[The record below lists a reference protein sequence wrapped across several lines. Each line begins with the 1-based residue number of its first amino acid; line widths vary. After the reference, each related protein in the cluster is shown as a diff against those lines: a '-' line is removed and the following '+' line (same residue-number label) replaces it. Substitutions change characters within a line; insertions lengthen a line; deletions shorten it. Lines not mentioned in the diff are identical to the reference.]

1 MAKRES
7 ELIISRA
14 TCGTNA
20 RTVQGVGREDNSIVE
35 RSTRDGIELSLRIR
49 NTHIMATTASTV
61 GVEQSGQDSIPPQRP
76 LLRRVHRHIPKGVWY
91 GLGALGFAILVVLI
105 QLALYMRRAEPRDA
119 RAIVQREL
127 TSSVLRPGEQVVRS
141 VPVFRRSPADYFR
154 ATRGLLVLTDRRLV
168 YLGAPPRDI
177 TGASDAPP
185 TFDQREFR
193 IDTMT
198 VLEPSFAVLGFT
210 RALVVDTPDGALK
223 LAVQSGAW
231 PSAQLLRTAWD
242 ARHRKLELLGTW
254 AARVRESRA
263 ELKRQLDE
271 YMRQPVYHVV
281 RPGDAMSSIAS
292 WYEVPVDSIAKLNGI
307 VNNRI
312 RIGQR
317 LLIRQGAPAN
327 STSS

>member
-1 MAKRES
+1 
-7 ELIISRA
+7 
-14 TCGTNA
+14 
-20 RTVQGVGREDNSIVE
+20 
-35 RSTRDGIELSLRIR
+35 
-49 NTHIMATTASTV
+49 MATSVSAP
-61 GVEQSGQDSIPPQRP
+61 GVESSGQGGTPPQRP
-76 LLRRVHRHIPKGVWY
+76 LLRRVHRHIPNGVWY
-91 GLGALGFAILVVLI
+91 ALGALGFAILVVLI

-127 TSSVLRPGEQVVRS
+127 TTNVLQPGEQVVRS
-141 VPVFRRSPADYFR
+141 VPVFRRAPADYFR
-154 ATRGLLVLTDRRLV
+154 ATRGLLVLTDRRMV

-177 TGASDAPP
+177 TGASDAAP

-193 IDTMT
+193 FDTLT
-198 VLEPSFAVLGFT
+198 TLDPSFAVLGLS
-210 RALVVDTPDGALK
+210 RALLVDSPSGALK

-231 PSAQLLRTAWD
+231 PNAQLLRTAWD

-254 AARVRESRA
+254 AGRVRDARA

-271 YMRQPVYHVV
+271 FMRQPVYHVV

-292 WYEVPVDSIAKLNGI
+292 WYEVPVDSIARLNGI

-317 LLIRQGAPAN
+317 LLIRQGAAPRN
-327 STSS
+327 TSG

>member
-1 MAKRES
+1 
-7 ELIISRA
+7 
-14 TCGTNA
+14 
-20 RTVQGVGREDNSIVE
+20 
-35 RSTRDGIELSLRIR
+35 
-49 NTHIMATTASTV
+49 MATSATTV
-61 GVEQSGQDSIPPQRP
+61 GVEHNGQDSAPPQRP
-76 LLRRVHRHIPKGVWY
+76 LLRRVHRHVPKGVWY
-91 GLGALGFAILVVLI
+91 ALGALGLAVLVVLV

-127 TSSVLRPGEQVVRS
+127 AANVLLPGEQVVRT

-193 IDTMT
+193 IDTLT
-198 VLEPSFAVLGFT
+198 ALEPSFAVLGLS
-210 RALVVDTPDGALK
+210 RALVVDTPEGALK
-223 LAVQSGAW
+223 LTVQSGAW
-231 PSAQLLRTAWD
+231 PSAQMLRTAWD
-242 ARHRKLELLGTW
+242 ARHEKLELIGTW
-254 AARVRESRA
+254 AAKVRDARA
-263 ELKRQLDE
+263 ELKRQLEE
-271 YMRQPVYHVV
+271 YRRQPVYHVV

-292 WYEVPVDSIAKLNGI
+292 WYEVPVDSIARLNNI

-317 LLIRQGAPAN
+317 LLIRQGADARGN
-327 STSS
+327 SG

>member
-1 MAKRES
+1 
-7 ELIISRA
+7 
-14 TCGTNA
+14 
-20 RTVQGVGREDNSIVE
+20 
-35 RSTRDGIELSLRIR
+35 
-49 NTHIMATTASTV
+49 MATSASTV
-61 GVEQSGQDSIPPQRP
+61 GVDPGGQDNVAPQRP
-76 LLRRVHRHIPKGVWY
+76 LLRRVHRHIPKGLWY
-91 GLGALGFAILVVLI
+91 GLAALGLAIVVVLI

-127 TSSVLRPGEQVVRS
+127 TANVLRPGEQVVRS
-141 VPVFRRSPADYFR
+141 IPVYRRSPADYFR
-154 ATRGLLVLTDRRLV
+154 ATRGLLVLTDRRLI

-198 VLEPSFAVLGFT
+198 TLDPSFAVLGFT

-231 PSAQLLRTAWD
+231 PSAQVLRTAWD
-242 ARHRKLELLGTW
+242 ARHKHLELLGTW
-254 AARVRESRA
+254 AARVRDARA
-263 ELKRQLDE
+263 DLKRQLDE
-271 YMRQPVYHVV
+271 YKRQPVYHVV

-292 WYEVPVDSIAKLNGI
+292 WYEVPVDSIARLNGI
-307 VNNRI
+307 VDNRI

-317 LLIRQGAPAN
+317 LLIRQGAAPKN
-327 STSS
+327 TSG

>member
-1 MAKRES
+1 
-7 ELIISRA
+7 
-14 TCGTNA
+14 
-20 RTVQGVGREDNSIVE
+20 
-35 RSTRDGIELSLRIR
+35 
-49 NTHIMATTASTV
+49 MATTASTV
-61 GVEQSGQDSIPPQRP
+61 GVDHSGQDSLPPQRP

-91 GLGALGFAILVVLI
+91 ALGAFGFAVLVVLI

-127 TSSVLRPGEQVVRS
+127 TANVLQPGEQVVRS
-141 VPVFRRSPADYFR
+141 VPVFRRAPADYFR

-185 TFDQREFR
+185 TFDQWVFR
-193 IDTMT
+193 IDTLT
-198 VLEPSFAVLGFT
+198 ALEPSFAVLGFA

-231 PSAQLLRTAWD
+231 PSAQLLRAAWD
-242 ARHRKLELLGTW
+242 ARHAKLELLGAW
-254 AARVRESRA
+254 AARVRDARA
-263 ELKRQLDE
+263 DLGRQLDA

-292 WYEVPVDSIAKLNGI
+292 WYEVPADSIARLNGI

-312 RIGQR
+312 KIGQR
-317 LLIRQGAPAN
+317 LLIRQGAAPR
-327 STSS
+327 STSG

>member
-1 MAKRES
+1 MTTSAS
-7 ELIISRA
+7 PA
-14 TCGTNA
+14 
-20 RTVQGVGREDNSIVE
+20 GVDHG
-35 RSTRDGIELSLRIR
+35 
-49 NTHIMATTASTV
+49 
-61 GVEQSGQDSIPPQRP
+61 GQDSTARPRP
-76 LLRRVHRHIPKGVWY
+76 LLRRVHRHIPHGVWY
-91 GLGALGFAILVVLI
+91 ALGALGLAVLVVLI

-127 TSSVLRPGEQVVRS
+127 TANVLQPGEQVVRTI
-141 VPVFRRSPADYFR
+141 PVFRRSPADYFR

-198 VLEPSFAVLGFT
+198 TLEPSFAVLGLS

-223 LAVQSGAW
+223 LTVPSGAW
-231 PSAQLLRTAWD
+231 PSAQMLRTAWD
-242 ARHRKLELLGTW
+242 ARHRKLELIGTW
-254 AARVRESRA
+254 AAKVRDARG

-292 WYEVPVDSIAKLNGI
+292 WYEVPVDSIARLNDI
-307 VNNRI
+307 VDNRI

-317 LLIRQGAPAN
+317 LLIRQGATGR
-327 STSS
+327 SGSG

>member
-1 MAKRES
+1 
-7 ELIISRA
+7 
-14 TCGTNA
+14 
-20 RTVQGVGREDNSIVE
+20 
-35 RSTRDGIELSLRIR
+35 
-49 NTHIMATTASTV
+49 MATSASTV
-61 GVEQSGQDSIPPQRP
+61 GVDHGGQDSAAPPRP
-76 LLRRVHRHIPKGVWY
+76 LLRRVHRHIPNGVWY
-91 GLGALGFAILVVLI
+91 ALGALALAVLVVLI

-127 TSSVLRPGEQVVRS
+127 SANVLQPGEQVVRT

-154 ATRGLLVLTDRRLV
+154 ATRGFLVLTDRRLV

-193 IDTMT
+193 IDTLT
-198 VLEPSFAVLGFT
+198 TLEPSFAVLGLT

-223 LAVQSGAW
+223 LTVQSGAW
-231 PSAQLLRTAWD
+231 PSAQMLRTAWD

-254 AARVRESRA
+254 AAKVRDARA

-292 WYEVPVDSIAKLNGI
+292 WYEVPVDSIARLNDI
-307 VNNRI
+307 VDNRI

-317 LLIRQGAPAN
+317 LLIRQGTGARN
-327 STSS
+327 TSG

>member
-1 MAKRES
+1 
-7 ELIISRA
+7 
-14 TCGTNA
+14 
-20 RTVQGVGREDNSIVE
+20 
-35 RSTRDGIELSLRIR
+35 
-49 NTHIMATTASTV
+49 MATSASAV
-61 GVEQSGQDSIPPQRP
+61 GVDRSGQDGAAPPRP
-76 LLRRVHRHIPKGVWY
+76 LLRRVHRHIPNGVWY
-91 GLGALGFAILVVLI
+91 GLGAFALAVLVVLI

-127 TSSVLRPGEQVVRS
+127 RANVLQPGEQVVRT

-193 IDTMT
+193 IDTLT
-198 VLEPSFAVLGFT
+198 ALEPSFAVLGLT

-223 LAVQSGAW
+223 LTVQSGAW
-231 PSAQLLRTAWD
+231 PSAQMLRTAWD

-254 AARVRESRA
+254 AAKVRDARA
-263 ELKRQLDE
+263 ELKTQLDE
-271 YMRQPVYHVV
+271 YRRQPVYHVV

-292 WYEVPVDSIAKLNGI
+292 WYEVPVDSIAQLNGI
-307 VNNRI
+307 VDNRI

-317 LLIRQGAPAN
+317 LLIRPGAGARN
-327 STSS
+327 TSG

>member
-1 MAKRES
+1 MARRES

-20 RTVQGVGREDNSIVE
+20 EHYSYACSRTTVPPTKKRC
-35 RSTRDGIELSLRIR
+35 GIELSLCWVSSL
-49 NTHIMATTASTV
+49 TPMATSAPTV
-61 GVEQSGQDSIPPQRP
+61 DVEHGGRDSDQPQRP
-76 LLRRVHRHIPKGVWY
+76 LLRRVHRHIPNAVWY

-119 RAIVQREL
+119 RAILQREL
-127 TSSVLRPGEQVVRS
+127 TTNDLQPGEQVVRS
-141 VPVFRRSPADYFR
+141 VRVYRRSPADYFR

-177 TGASDAPP
+177 AGAADAPP
-185 TFDQREFR
+185 AFDQREFR
-193 IDTMT
+193 IDTLVT
-198 VLEPSFAVLGFT
+198 LAPSFAVLGFT

-223 LAVQSGAW
+223 LAVPSGAW
-231 PSAQLLRTAWD
+231 PTAQLLRTAWD
-242 ARHRKLELLGTW
+242 LRHRKLEQIGTW
-254 AARVRESRA
+254 AARVRDARA

-292 WYEVPVDSIAKLNGI
+292 WYEVPVDSIARLNGI

-312 RIGQR
+312 RVGDR
-317 LLIRQGAPAN
+317 LLIRPGTAPRG
-327 STSS
+327 SSG